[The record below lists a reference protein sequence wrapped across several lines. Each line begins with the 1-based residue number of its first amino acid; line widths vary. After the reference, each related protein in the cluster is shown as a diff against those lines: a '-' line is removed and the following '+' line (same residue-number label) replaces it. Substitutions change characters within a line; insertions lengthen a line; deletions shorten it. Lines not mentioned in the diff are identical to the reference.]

1 MARKSILTQLN
12 KVFTSITLLVILI
25 ASIFAFTS
33 QKMLLTSNAIL
44 HADLPLEI
52 AITSM
57 NSTLKGMQTNAALY
71 LLGYEDQ
78 KQQYQVNL
86 SILQSI
92 KDNISQQKLLTNDE
106 QVTAFN
112 HVNQLS
118 NTLNNL
124 YQTLIF
130 NTYNP
135 VDERA
140 AKNIAT
146 NLLETTAT
154 PLEKIL
160 DLRAKDE
167 IKGSQESSDEDE
179 LRHDDIPAI
188 EYYLRLVDD
197 AGDMQNALTRY
208 LLNDKNAQQEF
219 DENAQEFVKWLKLL
233 EPLEQD
239 DDEIADIAY
248 IKQLFKQLLDDGH
261 RLFKLYNPESLSSA
275 THAFHKMKQTQ
286 IADIEQQMTL
296 LINSTS
302 NQVINQL
309 EDLKST
315 NVGSIILLALC
326 AMITIILLIS
336 LSFYTKRTIYLPIEK
351 LAKSVDAL
359 RLGERNIQFI
369 HNDDELGDVFN
380 NVEKF
385 QQDLRQLDELQH
397 NETQYKQQL
406 ELERDKLQQALNT
419 LQQAQKKLINSEKM
433 AALGALV
440 AGIAHEINTPI
451 GIAVTISSTFE
462 SRVKEFV
469 TQAKTGQ
476 LNLSDL
482 EMFEQESL
490 EGLVIMQRALNRA
503 AELIHSF
510 KQVAID
516 QSSDKRRTFLLDDML
531 NEVFNTLK
539 HQIKRSTYTI
549 SIDCPSDIMMD
560 SFPGPFGQVIT
571 NLFNNAIIHGFD
583 GAKNGDINVKV
594 NLEQNDRIKLQFS
607 DNGVGIPA
615 SHIDK
620 IFDPFF
626 TTKLG
631 QGGSGLG
638 MNIVYNIV
646 NNILGGDIS
655 VASHNGTTFTLIM
668 PISAPKE
675 LPHKERE

>member
-12 KVFTSITLLVILI
+12 KVFISITLLVIII

-33 QKMLLTSNAIL
+33 QKMLVASNAIL
-44 HADLPLEI
+44 RADLPLEM
-52 AITSM
+52 AIESM
-57 NSTLKGMQTNAALY
+57 NSTLKAMQTNAALY

-86 SILQSI
+86 ALLQST
-92 KDNISQQKLLTNDE
+92 KQTISHQKLLTNNE
-106 QVTAFN
+106 QINAFYQ
-112 HVNQLS
+112 VNQLS
-118 NTLNNL
+118 NAINQQ

-130 NTYNP
+130 DVYSP
-135 VDERA
+135 EDEKA
-140 AKNIAT
+140 AKQIAA
-146 NLLETTAT
+146 NLLENNAK
-154 PLEKIL
+154 PLEKII
-160 DLRAKDE
+160 DFRAQDE
-167 IKGSQESSDEDE
+167 IKGSQESSDEEE
-179 LRHDDIPAI
+179 LRYDDIPAI
-188 EYYLRLVDD
+188 HYYLQLVDE
-197 AGDMQNALTRY
+197 AGDMQNALASY
-208 LLNDKNAQQEF
+208 LLNDKNAKQEF
-219 DENAQEFVKWLKLL
+219 DENGEAFVKWLTLL

-239 DDEIADIAY
+239 EDEVADITH
-248 IKQLFKQLLDDGH
+248 IKQLFEQLLDGGYQ
-261 RLFKLYNPESLSSA
+261 LFNLYNPESLASA
-275 THAFHKMKQTQ
+275 THAFNQLKQTH
-286 IADIEQQMTL
+286 IADIEQQMSVL
-296 LINSTS
+296 LNSTS
-302 NQVINQL
+302 NQVVSQL

-315 NVGSIILLALC
+315 NIGSIILLALF

-369 HNDDELGDVFN
+369 HNDDELGDVFK

-385 QQDLRQLDELQH
+385 QHDLRQLDALQK
-397 NETQYKQQL
+397 NEAQYKLQL

-433 AALGALV
+433 ASLGALV
-440 AGIAHEINTPI
+440 AGISHEINTPI

-469 TQAKTGQ
+469 TQARTGQ

-490 EGLVIMQRALNRA
+490 EGLVIMQKALNRA

-516 QSSDKRRTFLLDDML
+516 QSSNQRRSFLLDEML

-539 HQIKRSTYTI
+539 HQIKRSTYTV
-549 SIDCPSDIMMD
+549 SIDCPADIMMD

-583 GAKNGDINVKV
+583 GAQTGDISVKV
-594 NLEQNDRIKLQFS
+594 YLEENDKIKLQFN
-607 DNGVGIPA
+607 DNGIGIPV

-655 VASHNGTTFTLIM
+655 VTSHNGTTFTLII
-668 PISAPKE
+668 PIIAPK
-675 LPHKERE
+675 

>member
-12 KVFTSITLLVILI
+12 KVFISITLLVIII

-33 QKMLLTSNAIL
+33 QKMLATSNAIL
-44 HADLPLEI
+44 RADLPLEM
-52 AITSM
+52 AIESM
-57 NSTLKGMQTNAALY
+57 NSTLKAMQTNAALY
-71 LLGYEDQ
+71 LLGYADQ

-86 SILQSI
+86 AQLQSI
-92 KDNISQQKLLTNDE
+92 KDNISHRKLLTNDE
-106 QVTAFN
+106 QNNAFH

-118 NTLNNL
+118 NVLNQQ

-130 NTYNP
+130 NVYFP
-135 VDERA
+135 EDEEA
-140 AKNIAT
+140 AKRIAT
-146 NLLETTAT
+146 NLLENNAK
-154 PLEKIL
+154 PLEKII
-160 DLRAKDE
+160 DFRAQDE
-167 IKGSQESSDEDE
+167 IKGSQESSDEEE

-188 EYYLRLVDD
+188 RYYLQLVDE
-197 AGDMQNALTRY
+197 AGDMQNALASY
-208 LLNDKNAQQEF
+208 LLNDKNAKQEF
-219 DENAQEFVKWLKLL
+219 DQNGEEFIKWLKLL

-239 DDEIADIAY
+239 EDEVADIAN
-248 IKQLFKQLLDDGH
+248 IKQLFEQLLDEGH
-261 RLFKLYNPESLSSA
+261 QLFAIYNPESLASA
-275 THAFHKMKQTQ
+275 THAFNKLKQTQ
-286 IADIEQQMTL
+286 IENIEQQMSVL
-296 LINSTS
+296 LRSTS
-302 NQVINQL
+302 NQVISQL
-309 EDLKST
+309 EELKST
-315 NVGSIILLALC
+315 NVRSIILISLC
-326 AMITIILLIS
+326 TMITIVLLIS
-336 LSFYTKRTIYLPIEK
+336 LSFYTKRTIYFPIEK
-351 LAKSVDAL
+351 LAKAVDAL
-359 RLGERNIQFI
+359 RLGERNIQFN
-369 HNDDELGDVFN
+369 HNDDELGEVFS

-385 QQDLRQLDELQH
+385 QHDLCHLDELQF

-406 ELERDKLQQALNT
+406 ELERDKLQQALDT

-433 AALGALV
+433 ASLGALV
-440 AGIAHEINTPI
+440 AGIAHEINTPV

-462 SRVKEFV
+462 SRIKEFM

-482 EMFEQESL
+482 ELFEQESL

-516 QSSDKRRTFLLDDML
+516 QSSNKRRVFLLDEML

-549 SIDCPSDIMMD
+549 SIDCPSDIVMD
-560 SFPGPFGQVIT
+560 SYPGPFGQVIT

-583 GAKNGDINVKV
+583 GVKNGDIRVKV
-594 NLEQNDRIKLQFS
+594 TLEEHNKIRLQFS
-607 DNGVGIPA
+607 DNGLGISA
-615 SHIDK
+615 LHIEK

-646 NNILGGDIS
+646 NNILGGDIA
-655 VASHNGTTFTLIM
+655 VNSHNGTTFTLII
-668 PISAPKE
+668 PISAPN
-675 LPHKERE
+675 

>member
-12 KVFTSITLLVILI
+12 KVFISITLLVILI

-33 QKMLLTSNAIL
+33 QRMLVTSDTIL
-44 HADLPLEI
+44 HTDLPLEL
-52 AITSM
+52 AVESM
-57 NSTLKGMQTNAALY
+57 SSTLKNMQNNAALY
-71 LLGYEDQ
+71 LLGDHQQ
-78 KQQYQVNL
+78 KNKYL
-86 SILQSI
+86 LDLKTLQTV
-92 KDNISQQKLLTNDE
+92 KEGVTKNKLLTTPQQLNDFKHIE
-106 QVTAFN
+106 
-112 HVNQLS
+112 HLISILDNQ
-118 NTLNNL
+118 
-124 YQTLIF
+124 YQNLIF
-130 NTYNP
+130 NVYFP
-135 VDERA
+135 EDEIA
-140 AKNIAT
+140 AKALAAK
-146 NLLETTAT
+146 LLQDVAK
-154 PLEKIL
+154 PLEAII
-160 DLRAKDE
+160 DLRAQDE
-167 IKGSQESSDEDE
+167 IDGSRVSSDEDE
-179 LRHDDIPAI
+179 LRNDDIPAI
-188 EYYLRLVDD
+188 QYYLQLVDE
-197 AGDMQNALTRY
+197 AGDMQSALARY
-208 LLNDKNAQQEF
+208 LLNDNDAKQEF
-219 DENAQEFVKWLKLL
+219 DDNAIEFLKWLKLL

-239 DDEIADIAY
+239 EDELADIAH
-248 IKQLFKQLLDDGH
+248 IKQLFQQLLDDGH
-261 RLFKLYNPESLSSA
+261 RLFDIYDPKSRAAA
-275 THAFHKMKQTQ
+275 TKAFHNMRDSQ
-286 IADIEQQMTL
+286 IAGIELQMSVL
-296 LINSTS
+296 LNSTS
-302 NQVINQL
+302 NQVISQL
-309 EDLKST
+309 EGLKST
-315 NVGSIILLALC
+315 NVKSIILLALC
-326 AMITIILLIS
+326 TMITIVLLVS
-336 LSFYTKRTIYLPIEK
+336 LSFYTKRTIYFPIKK
-351 LAKSVDAL
+351 LAQSVDAL
-359 RLGERNIQFI
+359 RLGERNIQFN
-369 HNDDELGDVFN
+369 HNDDELGEVFSH
-380 NVEKF
+380 VEKF

-419 LQQAQKKLINSEKM
+419 LKQAQKKLINSEKM

-516 QSSDKRRTFLLDDML
+516 QSSDKRRTFLLDEML

-594 NLEQNDRIKLQFS
+594 SRQENDRIKLQFS
-607 DNGVGIPA
+607 DNGVGIPT

-646 NNILGGDIS
+646 NNVLGGDIS

-668 PISAPKE
+668 PISAPK
-675 LPHKERE
+675 